1 MSSGLKAVRPM
12 AADSGQDTDLCWRI
26 PMAMEGMR
34 DLLKGTLGRS
44 LIRLQAEDKLAA
56 AWSVACGRALAERGT
71 VVGFADGMVH
81 VEVTDGAWLR
91 QMMSMQGQL
100 AGEMGRIAGVP
111 VRGIHFEVKDQ
122 KKRDYRQ

>member
-1 MSSGLKAVRPM
+1 MRLGLVG
-12 AADSGQDTDLCWRI
+12 ADPGQDAGLGWRI

-34 DLLKGTLGRS
+34 DLLKGALGRS
-44 LIRLQAEDKLAA
+44 LSTLQAEDKLAA
-56 AWSVACGRALAERGT
+56 AWPVVCGKALAERGT
-71 VVGFADGMVH
+71 VVGFADGLVH

-100 AGEMGRIAGVP
+100 AGEMGRIAEVQ
-111 VRGIHFEVKDQ
+111 VRGIHFEVKGQ